1 METKELSTIEEIRIY
16 SDPYRMKILNHFQR
30 MDHPATIKEI
40 ADDMGEVPAKVYYHA
55 KKLESIGLITVVRTK
70 EINGINAKYY
80 ESFKG
85 AVRIKRDDGA
95 DEAAKKIFL
104 SETQK
109 LLSDLYDENKKNF
122 IKAQSSEKPFG
133 NLTHSEVYL
142 TEEEAKNFFERI
154 NHFLDENQKRKS
166 PEQLKYDIFTTIA
179 KTLDN

>member
-16 SDPYRMKILNHFQR
+16 SDPYRMKILSHFQR

-55 KKLESIGLITVVRTK
+55 KKLESIGMIHVVSTK

-80 ESFKG
+80 EAFKG

-95 DEAAKKIFL
+95 DEAAKKIFI

-109 LLSDLYDENKKNF
+109 LLSDLYEENKQRF
-122 IKAQSSEKPFG
+122 LKAQSMDQPHG

-142 TEEEAKNFFERI
+142 TEEEAKEFFEKI
-154 NHFLDENQKRKS
+154 NRFVEEHHKRKH
-166 PEQLKYDIFTTIA
+166 EGQEKYDIFTTIT
-179 KTLDN
+179 KWTDD

>member
-16 SDPYRMKILNHFQR
+16 SDPYRMKILSHFQR

-40 ADDMGEVPAKVYYHA
+40 ADAMGEVPAKVYYHA
-55 KKLESIGLITVVRTK
+55 KKLESIGLIHIVSTK

-95 DEAAKKIFL
+95 DEAAKKIFI

-109 LLSDLYDENKKNF
+109 LLSDLYDDNKKKF
-122 IKAQSSEKPFG
+122 LTAQSNDKPYG
-133 NLTHSEVYL
+133 NLTNSEVYL
-142 TEEEAKNFFERI
+142 TEEEAKKFIEWI
-154 NHFLDENQKRKS
+154 NQFVDEHHSRKN
-166 PEQLKYDIFTTIA
+166 PDQFKYDIFTTIA
-179 KTLDN
+179 KTTDQ

>member
-16 SDPYRMKILNHFQR
+16 SDPYRMKILSHFQR

-40 ADDMGEVPAKVYYHA
+40 ADKMGEVPAKVYYHA
-55 KKLESIGLITVVRTK
+55 KKLESIGLIYLVSTK

-95 DEAAKKIFL
+95 DEAAKKIFI

-109 LLSDLYDENKKNF
+109 LLSDLYDENKRKF
-122 IKAQSSEKPFG
+122 LTAQNNDKPYG
-133 NLTHSEVYL
+133 NLSNSEVYL
-142 TEEEAKNFFERI
+142 TEEEAKEFFEWI
-154 NHFLDENQKRKS
+154 NHFVDEHHARKNS
-166 PEQLKYDIFTTIA
+166 EQCKYDIFTTIA
-179 KTLDN
+179 KTIEN